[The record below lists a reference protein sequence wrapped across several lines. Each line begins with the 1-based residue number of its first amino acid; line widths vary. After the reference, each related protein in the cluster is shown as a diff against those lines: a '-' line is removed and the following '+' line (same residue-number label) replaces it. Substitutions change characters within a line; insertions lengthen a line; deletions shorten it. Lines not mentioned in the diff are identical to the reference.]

1 MDTLNSTD
9 AAERLGVNAQ
19 RFHRLVA
26 QYKLTPVLKAPGKR
40 GVRFWDPTD
49 IDRLATELEAS

>member
-9 AAERLGVNAQ
+9 AAERLGVNPQ

-26 QYKLTPVLKAPGKR
+26 HYEIAPVIKGPGKR
-40 GVRFWDPTD
+40 GVRFWDPAD
-49 IDRLATELEAS
+49 IERIAEAEAQA